1 MPSKTA
7 LIFLIV
13 FFAGCLA
20 TLLRSPYYGIL
31 LYEVQYFFNPPA
43 RWWYGDLPDLRYSF
57 LIVVLILMGFIPRLS
72 QFRDNRLLM
81 APPVRWLGLMT
92 GVVLVA
98 FLWAVSFDMH
108 LEFTIRYLKVIF
120 FALLAYKLVDTPK
133 RMEGVFAVY
142 LVGIFY
148 LSWIAWEGG
157 RTGGGRLEGIG
168 CADTMDANGSAA
180 VVGTAVPLLM
190 FYILFAAKRWIKAL
204 AFVGLT
210 FTLNC
215 LVLLNSR
222 GGFLALVAGTIY
234 FIWFVFREPGGQAV
248 KRKVVVGVI
257 AGILLFLYLADESF
271 WMRMSTL
278 QEVGSD
284 EGGGGSHRIQFWMKT
299 FEMLQDYPLGAGAR
313 GYHLLSPHYLPAEWL
328 SGGMRAVHSTWFEV
342 LSEYGYHGFIVF
354 VGYIVS
360 SFSMLRKTRQSLR
373 EDGDWYHVFQ
383 SVALGASFVSLLVA
397 STFINFFY
405 GELMYWLPLYMAAF
419 ANIHMFRKSRIG
431 MAHGME

>member
-31 LYEVQYFFNPPA
+31 LYEVQYFFNPPS

-57 LIVVLILMGFIPRLS
+57 LIVVLILMGFISRLS

-81 APPVRWLGLMT
+81 APPVRWLCLMT

-98 FLWAVSFDMH
+98 FLWAVSFDTQ

-148 LSWIAWEGG
+148 LSFIAWQVG
-157 RTGGGRLEGIG
+157 RTGDGRLEGIG
-168 CADTMDANGSAA
+168 CADTSDANGSAA
-180 VVGTAVPLLM
+180 VIVTAVPFLM
-190 FYILFAAKRWIKAL
+190 FYVLFAVKRWLQAL

-210 FTLNC
+210 FTLNS

-222 GGFLALVAGTIY
+222 GGFLALVAGTVY
-234 FIWFVFREPGGQAV
+234 FSWFVFHEPGGQAV
-248 KRKVVVGVI
+248 KRKVIFGVI

-278 QEVGSD
+278 QEVSTD
-284 EGGGGSHRIQFWMKT
+284 EQGEGRRVQFWLKT
-299 FEMLQDYPLGAGAR
+299 FDMLRDYPLGAGAR
-313 GYHLLSPHYLPAEWL
+313 GYHLLSPHYLPVEWL
-328 SGGMRAVHSTWFEV
+328 SGGVRAVHSTWFEV
-342 LSEYGYHGFIVF
+342 LSEYGYQGLCVF
-354 VGYIVS
+354 LGYIIS
-360 SFSMLRKTRQSLR
+360 SFSLLRRTRQFLR
-373 EDGDWYHVFQ
+373 VNGDWYHVFQ
-383 SVALGASFVSLLVA
+383 SVALGASLVSLLVA

-419 ANIHMFRKSRIG
+419 ANIHMFRKPKTG
-431 MAHGME
+431 MAHGVE